1 MVCENFEELESCELD
16 VFRFQCFLVLFPFGL
31 MCALWDLLHKEEL
44 LLAQVNFQA
53 IGLQKIGE
61 QLGTVQQEV
70 NSNLIKADTIA
81 NGSTKYLRLL
91 YAGHENLFE
100 FVHLMSTLC
109 IEIRSEARQCVDDH
123 VFFGTQFLDCNLQI
137 HIILMVDVIVL
148 LRLVPRLG
156 YFLLLL

>member
-16 VFRFQCFLVLFPFGL
+16 VFRFQRFLVLFPFGL
-31 MCALWDLLHKEEL
+31 MCALWDLLHKEE
-44 LLAQVNFQA
+44 
-53 IGLQKIGE
+53 

-70 NSNLIKADTIA
+70 ISNLIKADTIA

-109 IEIRSEARQCVDDH
+109 IEMRSEARQCVDDH

-137 HIILMVDVIVL
+137 HIILMVDIIVL